1 MCQAEVPDNQMGLE
15 TQNIDETMVDQ
26 TQAMEAAATQK
37 LGDEEKLEKVNP
49 SGSRG
54 ANQEA
59 PADCRDLL
67 IARLQA
73 QIQAMEQ
80 GLNAPAQPPP
90 KAPAAEPKAP
100 MEQGLNA
107 PVQPPPKAL
116 AAEPKAPM
124 EQELNAPV
132 QPPPKAPA
140 AAPKAP
146 MEQELNVPVQPP
158 KAPAVPPKALS
169 VQAPPAK
176 AVPPASA
183 ESTLLYE
190 APPATEAPATQ
201 DLASAGI
208 DLGAIVAAA
217 KASPAIM
224 GSQPLPAGAGT
235 DVTTTSH
242 RAEAMQLRRAMEAPD
257 AEKTFPH
264 MHKLFQGSK
273 SVACLYLCFE

>member
-1 MCQAEVPDNQMGLE
+1 MVPDNQLGLE

-26 TQAMEAAATQK
+26 TQAMEAVATQK
-37 LGDEEKLEKVNP
+37 LGEEKPEKVNP
-49 SGSRG
+49 SGSRD

-73 QIQAMEQ
+73 QMQA
-80 GLNAPAQPPP
+80 
-90 KAPAAEPKAP
+90 

-107 PVQPPPKAL
+107 PVQPPPKAPAAEAKAPLAAEPKAPL

-124 EQELNAPV
+124 EQEL

-146 MEQELNVPVQPP
+146 MEQELNVPVPP

-208 DLGAIVAAA
+208 DLGAIAAAA
-217 KASPAIM
+217 KAPPAIM
-224 GSQPLPAGAGT
+224 GSLPAGAGT
-235 DVTTTSH
+235 EVTTTSH

-273 SVACLYLCFE
+273 SVACL